1 MSSAIPDHVPDELIH
16 PFDFRLDPRIETDPW
31 SFFASAA
38 DLPEVFWSPDLGGH
52 WVLARAAR
60 IQEAWMRP
68 DLFSARSVSVGSA
81 KCARA

>member
-38 DLPEVFWSPDLGGH
+38 DLPEVFIAG
-52 WVLARAAR
+52 
-60 IQEAWMRP
+60 
-68 DLFSARSVSVGSA
+68 
-81 KCARA
+81 